1 MLMTKQI
8 QLLDRT
14 LLLKMSA
21 PAERL
26 LAYRHRPLLVEMELY
41 FSCLI
46 RKKVRF
52 RDAIDCDIQTDVN
65 DQLTVGFRPVM
76 TETCSVDEC
85 NNAPPPVTDFPIVNA
100 ERYIPH
106 WLTLDYDG
114 EDWLGEF
121 GYN

>member
-1 MLMTKQI
+1 MKQQI
-8 QLLDRT
+8 QLLDKT
-14 LLLKMSA
+14 MLLKMS
-21 PAERL
+21 PSAERL
-26 LAYRHRPLLVEMELY
+26 LSYRHQPLLVEMELY

-52 RDAIDCDIQTDVN
+52 REYIDCDIKTTVN
-65 DQLTVGFRPVM
+65 DQLTIGFRPVM
-76 TETCSVDEC
+76 TEICSVDDC
-85 NNAPPPVTDFPIVNA
+85 HNAPPPVTDFPIVKA

-114 EDWLGEF
+114 EDWVGEF